1 MKYIQ
6 EVLQSIQGMRRGAC
20 VWLLLTLCYGTALSQ
35 EARRPQGGITIFPA
49 RSSLPAS
56 DVNASD
62 GASPRAVTAEPPSSE
77 SPASSRTGGI
87 ETDRPSAETGF
98 APADTINKESPDED
112 ELSLGEMTIAGLTLN
127 ELNIY
132 GYFSTRFEKTFAEPG
147 VENGRIVKS
156 DAPSEFIHPFFNI
169 LLQHQITNKFKA
181 FVNINGS
188 GGGSIDLRNFWG
200 EYSPS
205 ALFNLRFG
213 KIYRKFGLYNEILD
227 AVPTYYGIEPP
238 ELFDA
243 DHLMI
248 SRTTTLMV
256 YGSLSMPVGSLNYSF
271 STDNGEG
278 GAAKDVVPIGYDLNY
293 KFGGGDYTLGLSG
306 YTSGGETTSD
316 ISVGEGS
323 PRSGVLPWMAADDF
337 SLVGGYVEGKIGNL
351 TLQAEYWKS
360 PHGIKRDPASVVAMI
375 NGADPNA
382 NQLARFLIS
391 PGAGA
396 SEANVRIADK
406 YDAKTWYVRAGY
418 SFETKAGEI
427 GPYVQWD
434 YYSNPE
440 TIAKK
445 RFGGDNEAGVADD
458 GVFRK
463 STIGVVVRPIPQVAA
478 KLDQGFHFYKLNG
491 EDVNYWEIRLDVSLL
506 FGQVF

>member
-1 MKYIQ
+1 MQ
-6 EVLQSIQGMRRGAC
+6 LREPRAGAMN
-20 VWLLLTLCYGTALSQ
+20 LS
-35 EARRPQGGITIFPA
+35 A
-49 RSSLPAS
+49 RSSLPAG
-56 DVNASD
+56 DLGDPVDASL
-62 GASPRAVTAEPPSSE
+62 TAETAAYLSSQSPT
-77 SPASSRTGGI
+77 SPASVEKTASSTQS
-87 ETDRPSAETGF
+87 TPAT
-98 APADTINKESPDED
+98 ADTSNNDSADED

-127 ELNIY
+127 ELKIY

-147 VENGRIVKS
+147 IENGRIVKN
-156 DAPSEFIHPFFNI
+156 DAPSEFIHPFFNV

-238 ELFDA
+238 ELFDS

-248 SRTTTLMV
+248 SRTTALML
-256 YGSLSMPVGSLNYSF
+256 YGSLSMASGSLNYSL

-278 GAAKDVVPIGYDLNY
+278 GAAEGVVPVGYDLNY
-293 KFGGGDYTLGLSG
+293 KLGGGDYTIGISG

-316 ISVGEGS
+316 ISLGDGS
-323 PRSGVLPWMAADDF
+323 PRSGVLPWMTADDF
-337 SLVGGYVEGKIGNL
+337 SVFGGYAEGKIGNL

-360 PHGIKRDPASVVAMI
+360 PHTIQRDPGSVVAMI
-375 NGADPNA
+375 NGAEPNA
-382 NQLARFLIS
+382 NQLARFLVN
-391 PGAGA
+391 PAAGA

-406 YDAKTWYVRAGY
+406 YDVKTWYVRAGY
-418 SFETKAGEI
+418 SFETGTVEI
-427 GPYVQWD
+427 APYAQWD

-440 TIAKK
+440 TIARKN
-445 RFGGDNEAGVADD
+445 FGGDNEAGVADD
-458 GVFRK
+458 GVFTK
-463 STIGVVVRPIPQVAA
+463 STAGVVVRPIPQVAA
-478 KLDQGFHFYKLNG
+478 KLDQSFHFYKLNG

-506 FGQVF
+506 FGQVY